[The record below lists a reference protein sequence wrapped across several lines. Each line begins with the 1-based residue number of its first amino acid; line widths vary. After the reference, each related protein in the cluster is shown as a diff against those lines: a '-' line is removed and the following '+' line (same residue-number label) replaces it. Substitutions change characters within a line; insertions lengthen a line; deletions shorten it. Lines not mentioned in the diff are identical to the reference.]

1 MLCQYSDVPLYTPC
15 AKKLLRLMKYI
26 FFLSI
31 QVIKETLRRHPPAT
45 GNIRKIEKG
54 QDVGGYKIPT
64 DVAIIVQYFC
74 TCLFLQLTTFLKFEA
89 NILNRCKTG

>member
-1 MLCQYSDVPLYTPC
+1 MKSWITLVRESIGIVQSYALPIQWRSTVYS
-15 AKKLLRLMKYI
+15 LRQEVIKTMKYI

-45 GNIRKIEKG
+45 GNIRKIEQG

-74 TCLFLQLTTFLKFEA
+74 TCLFL
-89 NILNRCKTG
+89 